1 MRLSRC
7 VLLEC
12 IPSPVELGGFQ
23 VWKCLSNGLEL
34 LTTIKCTHGAVLSF
48 VTQEDLLY
56 AAYQDGY
63 VRVWDMQTKTF
74 IRTVIVQEVSTR
86 LLVVLFVDVL
96 IACRM
101 WTFYR
106 SPS

>member
-1 MRLSRC
+1 MAPFSPSSRRR
-7 VLLEC
+7 VYYMQL
-12 IPSPVELGGFQ
+12 
-23 VWKCLSNGLEL
+23 
-34 LTTIKCTHGAVLSF
+34 A
-48 VTQEDLLY
+48 
-56 AAYQDGY
+56 QDGY

-101 WTFYR
+101 WT
-106 SPS
+106 

>member
-1 MRLSRC
+1 MQL
-7 VLLEC
+7 
-12 IPSPVELGGFQ
+12 
-23 VWKCLSNGLEL
+23 
-34 LTTIKCTHGAVLSF
+34 A
-48 VTQEDLLY
+48 
-56 AAYQDGY
+56 QDGY

-101 WTFYR
+101 WT
-106 SPS
+106 